1 MKKKNFKNVKDFLK
15 TCSEDEQEYIYGLF
29 NNAPAEDLIE
39 LLFEHL
45 PAKNT
50 IKEIKGYRAEI
61 KEEMEWND
69 KGGMCQYH
77 KRKCD
82 CDFVGCKGC

>member
-1 MKKKNFKNVKDFLK
+1 MKKMNFKNVKDFLK
-15 TCSEDEQEYIYGLF
+15 SCSEDEQEYIYGLF
-29 NNAPAEDLIE
+29 NNASVAVLIE

-50 IKEIKGYRAEI
+50 IKEIKGYREEMKA
-61 KEEMEWND
+61 EMEWDDAEPKKSNT
-69 KGGMCQYH
+69 
-77 KRKCD
+77 RKCD